1 LTKVDMNHSSICY
14 RITDHRNRPEKLNE
28 IVVSNTQFRG
38 FLRLYCVGIIRD
50 TVIGHLYKAK
60 LQDVLGVIYMDIV
73 T

>member
-1 LTKVDMNHSSICY
+1 
-14 RITDHRNRPEKLNE
+14 
-28 IVVSNTQFRG
+28 
-38 FLRLYCVGIIRD
+38 LYCIGIIRD